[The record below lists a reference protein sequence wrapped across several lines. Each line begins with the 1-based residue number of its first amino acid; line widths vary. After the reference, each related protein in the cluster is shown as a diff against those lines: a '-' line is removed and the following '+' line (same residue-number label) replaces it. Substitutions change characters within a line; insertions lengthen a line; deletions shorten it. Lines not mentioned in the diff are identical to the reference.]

1 MKQAELPVAL
11 VFQYGSN
18 CLDSQ
23 INSQDRLGG
32 DAVFIGIAETVEPF
46 QLSFDVWSSG
56 RACAAA
62 NIVPSPGNT
71 VWGALYEIPEFLIG
85 RDTAKAR
92 NRRSLDGI
100 EGKHYQR
107 KLIALRFVQGNR
119 LEALTYVVATPQP
132 LLKTNA
138 EYVGFI
144 IRGLRERGVHSGY
157 IDEVKAIASTNNPDI
172 STEIEDL

>member
-23 INSQDRLGG
+23 INSKDRLYG
-32 DAVFIGIAETVEPF
+32 DAVFICIAETVEPF
-46 QLSFDVWSSG
+46 QLSFDVWSRG

-62 NIVPSPGNT
+62 NIVPSPGHT
-71 VWGALYEIPEFLIG
+71 VWGALYEIPWFLIG

-107 KLIALRFVQGNR
+107 RLI
-119 LEALTYVVATPQP
+119 ATPQP

-144 IRGLRERGVHSGY
+144 VRGLRERGVHSAY
-157 IDEVKAIASTNNPDI
+157 VDEVKAIASINNPAI